1 MATQT
6 ISMVAGQT
14 LHVTAI
20 TQVDASG
27 TPLPTQD
34 PSYGATV
41 DTFDSAFFNKS
52 IPGGTNIDYQ
62 NTGELGTTTVTLTS
76 TSSDTAKPVIE
87 DVITVDVTGV
97 VPDGLQATLTVS

>member
-6 ISMVAGQT
+6 ISMEAGQT

-20 TQVDASG
+20 TQDKAGVLL
-27 TPLPTQD
+27 TTQD
-34 PSYGATV
+34 PSYGAPV

-62 NTGELGTTTVTLTS
+62 NTGEVGTTTVTLTS
-76 TSSDTAKPVIE
+76 TSTDTAKPVIE

>member
-27 TPLPTQD
+27 TPLTTPDPT
-34 PSYGATV
+34 YGAPV

-52 IPGGTNIDYQ
+52 VPGGENIDYAS
-62 NTGELGTTTVTLTS
+62 TGTVGDTTITLTS
-76 TSSDTAKPVIE
+76 ISTDTTKPVIE
-87 DVITVDVTGV
+87 DVISVTVTGQV
-97 VPDGLQATLTVS
+97 AAGLQATLTVS